1 MKSKYLSGILAV
13 ALSFVF
19 CQSTQAQNPDIGP
32 APGGKPIISH
42 TQVAG
47 IFAAVAGVAVLGTI
61 LIIHYSKKRSI
72 TGCVNPG
79 KDGMTVTD
87 EGNNRTYLL
96 SGNTVGLT
104 PGDRMKLH
112 GRKEKA
118 NSPDKTL
125 VWDTQKVTKDYGAC
139 KVVGGL

>member
-1 MKSKYLSGILAV
+1 VKSKYLSGILIV
-13 ALSFVF
+13 ALSFGL
-19 CQSTQAQNPDIGP
+19 CMPALAQNPQIG
-32 APGGKPIISH
+32 PGGKPIISH

-47 IFAAVAGVAVLGTI
+47 IFAAVAGVAVLSTI

-72 TGCVNPG
+72 TGCVKTG

-87 EGNNRTYLL
+87 EGNNRIYVL

-112 GRKEKA
+112 GRKAKS
-118 NSPDKTL
+118 NGSDKTL
-125 VWDTQKVTKDYGAC
+125 VWDTEKVTKDYGVC
-139 KVVGGL
+139 KVGGSS